1 MTNYINPKKLIL
13 IAISFTMLLIL
24 PLTVLACEKKTILEL
39 KYMEKN
45 RLIKFACHAET
56 DIKFYK
62 NSADTTKK
70 VVDKFAN
77 SLDEIVYGAISDNYL
92 FYLEELQCSKNNFS
106 KSKDVLRKDHGINVR
121 NFTQKYCTHDK

>member
-45 RLIKFACHAET
+45 RL
-56 DIKFYK
+56 
-62 NSADTTKK
+62 AD
-70 VVDKFAN
+70 
-77 SLDEIVYGAISDNYL
+77 
-92 FYLEELQCSKNNFS
+92 FS
-106 KSKDVLRKDHGINVR
+106 HKCATL
-121 NFTQKYCTHDK
+121 